1 MLDGSLPKGRRGA
14 AASPPLPKEDGC
26 QERGGVQVSSR
37 QPRDEERALVLGVRV
52 GKLRQK
58 SSARNCPNKGDLG
71 VPVRGLRPLVPL
83 AGGAG
88 GPAASGGSGT
98 GGSVSDPSLLMA
110 EREWVRGTYVTEAA
124 NVPVSQTPSP

>member
-1 MLDGSLPKGRRGA
+1 M
-14 AASPPLPKEDGC
+14 
-26 QERGGVQVSSR
+26 
-37 QPRDEERALVLGVRV
+37 

-71 VPVRGLRPLVPL
+71 VPVRGLWPLVPL

-88 GPAASGGSGT
+88 GPAASGSSGT

-124 NVPVSQTPSP
+124 NVPVS